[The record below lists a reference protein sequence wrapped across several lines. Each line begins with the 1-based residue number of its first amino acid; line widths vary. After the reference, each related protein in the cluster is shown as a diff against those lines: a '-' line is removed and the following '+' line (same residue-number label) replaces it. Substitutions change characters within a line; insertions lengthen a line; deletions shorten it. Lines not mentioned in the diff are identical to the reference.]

1 MKNTNQMGGDRT
13 VFYNPFLDKLLGNN
27 RSFKT
32 YSASYSCQDLF
43 FFTHKRKETPQ
54 KNLLTLSRL
63 KEDIQRMVEDPEMPR
78 PRNRQTLMFSA
89 TFPDEI
95 QKMAYAYMAEYLF
108 LTVGIVGGACLDV
121 VQTVHQVSVILGSSQ
136 FASTC
141 TWYSTLFILER
152 K

>member
-1 MKNTNQMGGDRT
+1 
-13 VFYNPFLDKLLGNN
+13 V
-27 RSFKT
+27 
-32 YSASYSCQDLF
+32 
-43 FFTHKRKETPQ
+43 
-54 KNLLTLSRL
+54 TLSRL

-121 VQTVHQVSVILGSSQ
+121 VQTVHQVNVILGSSQ
-136 FASTC
+136 LASTC
-141 TWYSTLFILER
+141 TVPYVSWKENG
-152 K
+152 